1 MRELNADVIAL
12 QDEGDLV
19 NPPRARTLIW
29 AVS

>member
-19 NPPRARTLIW
+19 HPLRARTLIW